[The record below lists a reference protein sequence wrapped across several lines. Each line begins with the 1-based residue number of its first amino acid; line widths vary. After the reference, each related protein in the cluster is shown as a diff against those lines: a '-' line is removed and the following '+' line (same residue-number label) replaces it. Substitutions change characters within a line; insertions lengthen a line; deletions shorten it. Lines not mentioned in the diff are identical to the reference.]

1 MVEAPSSS
9 SQTGRNVRCYT
20 VMLESFAGLRME
32 MKPIKRPRL
41 SLQPLGP
48 HDPVERVR
56 RSRANVRLEG
66 LHADPR
72 TEALVAAM
80 ARGEIN
86 ADKAVGEIRSWY
98 AGRT

>member
-1 MVEAPSSS
+1 M
-9 SQTGRNVRCYT
+9 
-20 VMLESFAGLRME
+20 
-32 MKPIKRPRL
+32 
-41 SLQPLGP
+41 
-48 HDPVERVR
+48 R